1 MTEADLLE
9 ESFDEPSL
17 PRSNGEPDFDEP
29 WQARALAL
37 AVLFVDRSGSQWSD
51 FRQRLIDAIASNPD
65 SPYWESWLTALENF
79 VHSTEFDPRAEQNGE

>member
-9 ESFDEPSL
+9 ESFAEPLL

-37 AVLFVDRSGSQWSD
+37 AVLFVDRSGCRWSD
-51 FRQRLIDAIASNPD
+51 FRERLIDAIASDPD
-65 SPYWESWLTALENF
+65 GPYWGSWLTALEEF
-79 VHSTEFDPRAEQNGE
+79 VHSTEFDSRVEQNGA

>member
-9 ESFDEPSL
+9 ESFAEPLL

-37 AVLFVDRSGSQWSD
+37 AVLFVDRSGCRWSD
-51 FRQRLIDAIASNPD
+51 FRERLIDAIASDPNG
-65 SPYWESWLTALENF
+65 PYWGSWLTALEEF
-79 VHSTEFDPRAEQNGE
+79 VHSTEFDSRVEQNGA